1 MLSLKTT
8 DTFPAIFI
16 LDSWPKTKQTSGEKM
31 NGLDRQTGHEPIF
44 GQGKKGWVRM
54 GAKNLVLSAISGS
67 N

>member
-44 GQGKKGWVRM
+44 GQGKKVG
-54 GAKNLVLSAISGS
+54 
-67 N
+67 